1 MSIIIIV
8 VMAVLALLFFLFR
21 NKIKNL
27 ITKRVEKKQDI
38 VDFIYQPVGIIR
50 TFSVNFTIEEKGD
63 GTAKI
68 SIIK

>member
-1 MSIIIIV
+1 
-8 VMAVLALLFFLFR
+8 MAVLALLFFLFR